1 MTTRGE
7 LVAYVRSQLNEP
19 IAAAWSDT
27 ELVRWLNEA
36 NRDVARTTHFYKS
49 SDTITTVAGTAE
61 YTLDADILTVEMA
74 WYDDDSGRQLPLTP
88 RHWESMDQVWG
99 QRQDLEGNYPSYFT
113 TWGVTPT
120 MKIRFW
126 PVPSTSSDTVN
137 MLTSVIPDDLPAT
150 NDGTVEVPGHFW
162 DLLADYAEFKALR
175 KDRDPRWQEAQAEYM
190 RKLDALVVNQD
201 ALTVNR
207 EVVADY
213 RAGYV
218 PRWLSDFGDGGYW

>member
-7 LVAYVRSQLNEP
+7 LIAYVRSQLNEP
-19 IAAAWSDT
+19 VAAAWSDT

-36 NRDVARTTHFYKS
+36 NRDVARSTHFYKS
-49 SDTITTVAGTAE
+49 TDTITVTSGVAE
-61 YTLDADILTVEMA
+61 YTLDSNILTVEQA
-74 WYDDDSGRQLPLTP
+74 YYDDDSDRQFPLTP

-99 QRQDLEGNYPSYFT
+99 TRQDLEGNYPAYFT

-120 MKIRFW
+120 MKIRLY
-126 PVPSTSSDTVN
+126 PVPTSSTHVVRLLTSIVPADLPTSNSDTVE
-137 MLTSVIPDDLPAT
+137 I
-150 NDGTVEVPGHFW
+150 PGHFW

-175 KDRDPRWQEAQAEYM
+175 KDRNPVWQEAQAEYM
-190 RKLDALVVNQD
+190 RKLDQLIVNQD

-207 EVVADY
+207 EVVPDF

-218 PRWLSDFGDGGYW
+218 PRWLADFDDYSY